1 MPINDAVTGT
11 PRFYRPGRLSARR
24 AALLRVLAVAV
35 LMGIA
40 LGGHWIDR
48 TGLRDNTDGQT
59 SFTDVVYFTAITV
72 TTVGY
77 GDIVPVTPRAR
88 MFDTFVVTPIRIFV
102 WLIFLGSAYSF
113 LLRQGW
119 ERWRMGIIQKRL
131 SGHTIVC
138 GFGTTGS
145 ASVAELLGRGAAPE
159 SIVVIDPAPDNL
171 RRAEQQGVATVEG
184 DATHNAVL
192 KAAGIERAGA
202 MIVTTGRDDTAIL
215 VALSARRLAPGL
227 LVSIGIRA
235 SENEAIA
242 REAGADVIINLV
254 SLSGRL
260 LAGSTQGPK
269 LADYVSDLVTRHGQV
284 ELRERVITN
293 AEVGHDCDA
302 DTRTRIVR
310 IQRGDA
316 QIGFWEDG
324 ARSLQA
330 GDRVIEI
337 VPRPAA

>member
-1 MPINDAVTGT
+1 MA
-11 PRFYRPGRLSARR
+11 
-24 AALLRVLAVAV
+24 
-35 LMGIA
+35 IA

-48 TGLRDNTDGQT
+48 DGLRDNTDGQT

-119 ERWRMGIIQKRL
+119 ERWRMGLIQKRL
-131 SGHTIVC
+131 ADHTIVC

-145 ASVAELLGRGAAPE
+145 ASVAELLGRGTDPKA
-159 SIVVIDPAPDNL
+159 IVVIDPIADNL
-171 RRAEQQGVATVEG
+171 RRAEEFGVATVEG

-192 KAAGIERAGA
+192 EAAGIERAAA
-202 MIVTTGRDDTAIL
+202 MIVTPGRDDTAIL

-227 LVSIGIRA
+227 LVSVGIRA
-235 SENEAIA
+235 TENETIA
-242 REAGADVIINLV
+242 REAGADVILNLV

-269 LADYVSDLVTRHGQV
+269 LVDYISDLVTRHGRV
-284 ELRERVITN
+284 ELRERVVN
-293 AEVGHDCDA
+293 QAEVGHDCA
-302 DTRTRIVR
+302 ANPNARIVR
-310 IQRGDA
+310 IQRGGEE
-316 QIGFWEDG
+316 IGFWQEG

-337 VPRPAA
+337 VPRPAT